1 MQTDDTVKENLINAS
16 SDVAVK
22 PKVLLVDDDK
32 FLLDMY
38 SLKFTKKGYE
48 VNTATDGSDALNKIK
63 DGYIPDVMVCDII
76 MPVMDGVKLLENI
89 RAEKLIPN
97 AAVVVLS
104 NQGQHEDIERAQAF
118 NIDGYIIKAL
128 TIPSEV
134 IDQVD
139 SLFRAKVIVK

>member
-1 MQTDDTVKENLINAS
+1 MTEI
-16 SDVAVK
+16 K

-48 VNTATDGSDALNKIK
+48 VNTATDGGDALNKLR
-63 DGYIPDVMVCDII
+63 DGYVPDVIVCDII
-76 MPVMDGVKLLENI
+76 MPVMDGVKLLENV
-89 RAEKLIPN
+89 RAEKLVPN

-104 NQGQHEDIERAQAF
+104 NQGQHEDIERAQSF
-118 NIDGYIIKAL
+118 QIDGYIIKAL

-139 SLFRAKVIVK
+139 ALYRSKLGVK